1 MAVTQNPFIGK
12 SKQKVANVVLSTWKG
27 INTMRSKPL
36 EVANPRTP
44 AQVAQRDK
52 MTSIV
57 RYARQCKQAIDLGFV
72 EQAIRQSQY
81 NAFVGTNIKKFAAAP
96 YKVTDAFEFAKGSLV
111 KPSGVEYAAA
121 GAPEWSVTFSA
132 VIGPGVNP
140 SDYVCIVIW
149 SEADDTCYPYVTD
162 YERQDGSAT
171 IDTSMINMDGAKV
184 FVFFVSPDFRK
195 SSDSTLGV
203 EA

>member
-52 MTSIV
+52 MSSIV
-57 RYARQCKQAIDLGFV
+57 RYARQAKQAIDLGFV

-81 NAFVGTNIKKFAAAP
+81 NAFVGTNIRKFTTAP
-96 YKVTDAFEFAKGSLV
+96 YLVTNATEFAKGSLS
-111 KPSGVEYAAA
+111 KPRLATYVDA
-121 GAPEWSVTFSA
+121 GGFIYDFVWDSNLQ
-132 VIGPGVNP
+132 PGENP
-140 SDYVCIVIW
+140 TDKAIIVLW
-149 SEADDTCYPYVTD
+149 SEDTNVLYSYITSN
-162 YERQDGSAT
+162 ERQDG
-171 IDTSMINMDGAKV
+171 GASITVSEESIGNTKA
-184 FVFFVSPDFRK
+184 FLFFCSTDFRK
-195 SSDSTLGV
+195 ASDSVNCT
-203 EA
+203 EI